1 MRTLYLIPII
11 LLGLLA
17 ESYAQSLPSFF
28 FDFNDLHY
36 TMNEWSA
43 DAPAGTY
50 PPYMI
55 FHTSSKRD
63 PMLTDTMDG
72 DWTLAY
78 NLTSDSRFLGLGE
91 QGICFAN
98 TSNAASGGGYLGA
111 VVMAIRIPYI
121 TEGSIILNRIK
132 VSWLARTIDTASRHY
147 GIVLQYSL
155 DNGKTYTDL
164 GDPYIQQELPDDFE
178 YMNSYFD
185 TNNDGVKLLLLRW
198 KYFYND
204 GETGKRSRLA
214 IDDIELTCIPD
225 PLGVEDNNSV
235 ETIAYYSSSANTL
248 VLRDGQMPTDIA
260 LYSSLG
266 ECVFST
272 TTQAGQQY
280 VRLPELP
287 AGAYFA
293 ALRNGG
299 KSRTVSFV
307 VVR

>member
-17 ESYAQSLPSFF
+17 ESYSQSLPSSS
-28 FDFNDLHY
+28 FNFMDLQY
-36 TMNEWSA
+36 TLNEWSA

-63 PMLTDTMDG
+63 PVLTDTMDG
-72 DWTLAY
+72 DWNLAY

-98 TSNAASGGGYLGA
+98 TSNAATGGGYLGA

-147 GIVLQYSL
+147 GIALQYSL
-155 DNGKTYTDL
+155 DSGKTYTDL
-164 GDPYIQQELPDDFE
+164 DHPYIQQELPDDFE
-178 YMNSYFD
+178 YMNSYFV
-185 TNNDGVKLLLLRW
+185 TNNDGEKYVLLRW

-214 IDDIELTCIPD
+214 IDDIELVSETD
-225 PLGVEDNNSV
+225 PIGAEDNNSV
-235 ETIAYYSSSANTL
+235 GTVAYYSSSAIAL
-248 VLRDGQMPTDIA
+248 VLRDGQMPLDIA
-260 LYSSLG
+260 LYSALG

-299 KSRTVSFV
+299 KSNTVSFV